1 MQNNKNNIK
10 KKNNKNK
17 IMRRTIKIT
26 RTTKRTKKRNHD
38 NDNVVR

>member
-1 MQNNKNNIK
+1 MQNKKNNIK

-17 IMRRTIKIT
+17 IMRKAVKIARTMK
-26 RTTKRTKKRNHD
+26 TTKKSNND